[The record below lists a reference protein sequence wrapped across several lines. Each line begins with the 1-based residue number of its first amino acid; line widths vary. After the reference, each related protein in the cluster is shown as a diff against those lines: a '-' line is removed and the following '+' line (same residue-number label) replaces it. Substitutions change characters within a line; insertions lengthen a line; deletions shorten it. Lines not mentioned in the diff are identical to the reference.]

1 MTDQPTITDE
11 RLPVIEA
18 DSAARAELSRQRVS
32 GEMTQLVTLHEALYA
47 ALEQTHPEA
56 ADKIAQAHQHA
67 RNIESSAQSL
77 AQQAIYNN
85 SIARDLLTLAQQF
98 AQERDTI
105 VEAIRTGDTL
115 EEAGDVGDYIS
126 QIIEDTE
133 AWASEVEFDAVWRT
147 LQHAGVASRGELIDW
162 LFNGDDHAYD
172 ADQYEAMADQCDDL
186 AAYFRRL
193 ATQDRKQAS

>member
-1 MTDQPTITDE
+1 MTDHPTTTDE
-11 RLPVIEA
+11 RLPIIEA
-18 DSAARAELSRQRVS
+18 DSTERTALSRQRIS

-47 ALEQTHPEA
+47 ALEATHPEA
-56 ADKIAQAHQHA
+56 AQQIAQANRHA
-67 RNIESSAQSL
+67 VNIEASAQSL

-115 EEAGDVGDYIS
+115 EEAGGVGDHIS
-126 QIIEDTE
+126 TLIQDTE
-133 AWASEVEFDAVWRT
+133 AWASEVEFDAAWRM
-147 LQHAGVASRGELIDW
+147 LQYAGIASRGELIDW

-172 ADQYEAMADQCDDL
+172 ADQYEAMAEQTSDL
-186 AAYFRRL
+186 MQYFLDKAA
-193 ATQDRKQAS
+193 AGGD